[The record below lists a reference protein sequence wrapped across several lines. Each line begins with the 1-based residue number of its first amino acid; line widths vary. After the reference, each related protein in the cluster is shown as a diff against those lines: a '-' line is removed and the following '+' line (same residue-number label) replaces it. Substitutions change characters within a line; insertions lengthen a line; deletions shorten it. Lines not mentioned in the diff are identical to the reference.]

1 MPVIQN
7 GERKGIWMTELEKV
21 LGLKPHYTDV
31 NLEKTRRLKLLS
43 KAWCV
48 RTIKAIFT
56 PLLEVY
62 KKIWNCFIQ
71 YIKILFLI
79 DIKRSQFLSCEF
91 HWISYNTTFTC
102 IQYIYKYIL
111 QDTKNFFIF
120 SYLFGLKFLHIG
132 PKVCLKLVNRISLFH
147 TSKFS
152 FHRPKNFF
160 EWTCASA
167 SPNFHYE

>member
-62 KKIWNCFIQ
+62 KKI
-71 YIKILFLI
+71 
-79 DIKRSQFLSCEF
+79 
-91 HWISYNTTFTC
+91 
-102 IQYIYKYIL
+102 
-111 QDTKNFFIF
+111 
-120 SYLFGLKFLHIG
+120 
-132 PKVCLKLVNRISLFH
+132 
-147 TSKFS
+147 
-152 FHRPKNFF
+152 
-160 EWTCASA
+160 
-167 SPNFHYE
+167 